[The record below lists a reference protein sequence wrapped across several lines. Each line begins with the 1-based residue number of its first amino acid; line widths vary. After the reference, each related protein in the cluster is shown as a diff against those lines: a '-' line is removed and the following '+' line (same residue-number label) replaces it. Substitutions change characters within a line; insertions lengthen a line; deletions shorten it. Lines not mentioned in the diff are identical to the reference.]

1 MTATSRADAAGRPLS
16 LLTGEAPPPTREIL
30 VGVGPRWATSAAFRH
45 ALALAERDRARLT
58 LVSVAGEPPPTI
70 WLAPLYEDPR
80 AALLDDAVARL
91 RAACAAVPADVSVK
105 TVLRRGTA
113 ASGLRDE
120 AKSGRYD
127 LIILGGRE
135 RKRPTPAL
143 ARRVARHSAAP
154 VLVVDRSG
162 TAALH
167 PRSAARER
175 QRSLLA
181 RRKRLVGAS
190 LAASPRGAQ
199 RAAERA

>member
-16 LLTGEAPPPTREIL
+16 PLTGEAPPPAREIL

-80 AALLDDAVARL
+80 AALLNDAVARL
-91 RAACAAVPADVSVK
+91 RAACAVVPADVSVRM
-105 TVLRRGTA
+105 VLRRGTA

-120 AKSGRYD
+120 VKRGRYD

-135 RKRPTPAL
+135 RRRPTRAL
-143 ARRVARHSAAP
+143 ARRVARDSAAP
-154 VLVVDRSG
+154 VLVVERSG
-162 TAALH
+162 TAAVH

-175 QRSLLA
+175 PRLLLRA
-181 RRKRLVGAS
+181 RRGPLVGAS
-190 LAASPRGAQ
+190 LSPRATD